1 MRIELASIF
10 GSTERRK
17 KQSQQRK
24 KSLSLSL
31 SSDCAEQQHQPS
43 ESKRSYFGAN
53 IDCHRRIVS
62 HTISVVFYSHIAAH
76 ISLQFS
82 ALISL
87 TWTWLFACVCVCFG
101 FAFSFQLCLAQIITL
116 SRMNNVCTKAWI
128 WIFRGQKNTCSIVQ
142 FILHSWLNDCFYMKA
157 NICGLFVR
165 FEYTRRLFHS
175 FLGEY
180 VNFHAF

>member
-24 KSLSLSL
+24 KSLSQSFFGLCRTTTPTIRKQEKLFWSKYRLPSANRVTYHLSCVL
-31 SSDCAEQQHQPS
+31 FSHC
-43 ESKRSYFGAN
+43 RSYFSP
-53 IDCHRRIVS
+53 VLS
-62 HTISVVFYSHIAAH
+62 SHIAH
-76 ISLQFS
+76 MD
-82 ALISL
+82 LIVRL
-87 TWTWLFACVCVCFG
+87 CVCVCFG
-101 FAFSFQLCLAQIITL
+101 YAFSFQLCLAQIITL

-142 FILHSWLNDCFYMKA
+142 FILHSWLNDCFYMKE